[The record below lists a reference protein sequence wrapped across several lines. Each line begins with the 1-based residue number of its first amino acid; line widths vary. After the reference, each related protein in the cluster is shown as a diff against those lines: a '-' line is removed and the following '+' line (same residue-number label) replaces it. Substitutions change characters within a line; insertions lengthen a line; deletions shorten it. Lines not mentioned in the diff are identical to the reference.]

1 MKKLSSLTFSIAVAV
16 VASLTFSTAV
26 SSAGIIDQPLPL
38 KVRISAPDD
47 KKKIKIGKKLPVY
60 VSCSKDCSFKATV
73 TLIAPA
79 VKEPKSLTGTLGG
92 NKILTLNYK
101 LTKFGRSYLRDNAR
115 ASKLKVKFSA
125 KDAETGKRAIK
136 TRSFGLYK

>member
-1 MKKLSSLTFSIAVAV
+1 MKKLSSISLVTAVTLITGLTFGA
-16 VASLTFSTAV
+16 AV

-73 TLIAPA
+73 TLIAPS
-79 VKEPKSLTGTLGG
+79 VHEPKSLTGKLVA
-92 NKILTLNYK
+92 NNILTLNYK
-101 LTKFGRSYLRDNAR
+101 LTKFGRGYLRDNAR

-125 KDAETGKRAIK
+125 KDAETGKRVIK